1 MAASNILQFVLA
13 LYVLDLTHSA
23 TTFASI
29 LSIVIVPRI
38 IATPISGVWA
48 DRYHRVRLMAG
59 INIASAV
66 FLGLFALLHL
76 TVQPLS
82 VPMVFILVVLL
93 ELAEVLYSAPSATI
107 IPSVVSKDELA
118 EATSLSS
125 VDDGVVQ
132 ILGSVVAAL
141 TYNAIGVAGGLLG
154 AGLFNLIACFTI
166 LLVRI
171 PKTLKESAEDEEQ
184 EEGEGRKS
192 GAISQFFDALKLV
205 RGDSFIRR
213 LVILA
218 PLLNFFLTSIF
229 TVTLVYLL
237 REKLQ
242 ISTNDY
248 AVYNVLCGVMGI
260 VVPLLSIPYMKKK
273 SGGAI
278 IQGSMAILTILV
290 LSLSI
295 AVLPSVSQALG
306 NSFIL
311 LISIGIAVMMNT
323 VLILMNIATTV
334 VFKTK
339 VRLDYIGRV
348 ASIINLLATISVPL
362 GQLIFGYLAD
372 SQPIGISFFIS
383 AAGMFMVFL
392 IARKMF
398 QIERE

>member
-1 MAASNILQFVLA
+1 
-13 LYVLDLTHSA
+13 
-23 TTFASI
+23 
-29 LSIVIVPRI
+29 
-38 IATPISGVWA
+38 
-48 DRYHRVRLMAG
+48 
-59 INIASAV
+59 
-66 FLGLFALLHL
+66 
-76 TVQPLS
+76 
-82 VPMVFILVVLL
+82 MVFILVVLL
-93 ELAEVLYSAPSATI
+93 ELAEVLYSATSATI

-125 VDDGVVQ
+125 IDDGVVQ

-171 PKTLKESAEDEEQ
+171 PETLKESAEDEEQ

-248 AVYNVLCGVMGI
+248 AVYNVLCGVTGI

-290 LSLSI
+290 LALSI

-372 SQPIGISFFIS
+372 SQPIGTSFFIS
-383 AAGMFMVFL
+383 AAGMFMVF
-392 IARKMF
+392 
-398 QIERE
+398 